1 MCRQTI
7 AVAAG
12 FNVLGEAALLQRRG
26 KGRKSA
32 AKGVSIFC
40 NRVSI
45 ICKSVEKQRDTQGI
59 QGKKYVKMDTIEA

>member
-45 ICKSVEKQRDTQGI
+45 ICKIVENRGI
-59 QGKKYVKMDTIEA
+59 HRGYRVKNM